1 MSPFQ
6 PVLVVPATKG
16 DRLDLWWEDR
26 TTSEMICKSNSFGR
40 VSRAEVE
47 ETFVL
52 VGMLDRMDGKTMEI
66 AVS

>member
-1 MSPFQ
+1 M
-6 PVLVVPATKG
+6 G
-16 DRLDLWWEDR
+16 DCLDLWSEDR
-26 TTSEMICKSNSFGR
+26 TTSEMICKRSSFGR

-52 VGMLDRMDGKTMEI
+52 VGMLDRMNGKTREI